1 MDSQAFRRLAL
12 SLPESEER
20 AHGGHPDFR
29 VRAKVF
35 ASLNAAETEG
45 NLKLEPGRQQALIR
59 LRPGVFSAH
68 NGAWGR
74 PGLDPHRPRD
84 GRSGGRAARRSGSR
98 GAWSRRRNSA
108 AGHPEDG
115 PRLRLARPDE
125 IE

>member
-12 SLPESEER
+12 SLPETEER

-29 VRAKVF
+29 VRSKVF

-68 NGAWGR
+68 NGAWGVQGWTR
-74 PGLDPHRPRD
+74 IVLAAADPD
-84 GRSGGRAARRSGSR
+84 DV
-98 GAWSRRRNSA
+98 SA
-108 AGHPEDG
+108 ALWISWRLVAPPKLAAAYPEDG
-115 PRLRLARPDE
+115 P
-125 IE
+125 